1 LTISILNTGF
11 TSSTIDPT
19 ALQPQ
24 SIQLIPNLL
33 IDFSL
38 ILKNQFSR
46 NNTKGTL
53 RLVFMQVNSL
63 QQLEKKLYT
72 LQIWEKTCTSREFAH
87 TFSYG
92 RGLQ

>member
-53 RLVFMQVNSL
+53 QLVFMQVNSL
-63 QQLEKKLYT
+63 QQSEKMDNQPDL
-72 LQIWEKTCTSREFAH
+72 LFLHAMLH
-87 TFSYG
+87 
-92 RGLQ
+92 LA